1 MKTSY
6 KTISISMLSIIG
18 MMALSGCTGSAVD
31 SSTSRSQAWQDGY
44 ATQTSL
50 SADLIDDYAEAFA
63 YCTAIQESQYATE
76 DSRAATDYVE
86 GCLEY
91 VTIDAGVDTEE
102 TENEDTNSQGAVV
115 GLLAR
120 LNNGGSTSWAPDK
133 FAPTGGSPV
142 ENIFLGNAPDDG
154 SSCGVWVFGDYAT
167 AKKQATGG
175 EFDWV
180 TGYYWWGED
189 QSGKGIVLIANS
201 NNDTC
206 AIDAALVLDWNLN
219 E

>member
-1 MKTSY
+1 MIASY
-6 KTISISMLSIIG
+6 KTISISILSIIG
-18 MMALSGCTGSAVD
+18 LMTLSGCAGSIQD
-31 SSTSRSQAWQDGY
+31 SSSSKSQAWQDGY
-44 ATQTSL
+44 DTQASL
-50 SADLIDDYAEAFA
+50 SADSISDYAEAFA
-63 YCTAIQESQYATE
+63 YCTTIQEAQYATE
-76 DSRAATDYVE
+76 DPRAATDYVE

-91 VTIDAGVDTEE
+91 VTSDSSADSEDV
-102 TENEDTNSQGAVV
+102 ENEDNNSVDASV

-120 LNNGGSTSWAPDK
+120 LNNGGATTWAPDK
-133 FAPTGGSPV
+133 FAPTGDTPV
-142 ENIFLGNAPDDG
+142 ENIFLGTAPDDG
-154 SSCGVWVFGDYAT
+154 SVCAVWVFEDFST
-167 AKKQATGG
+167 AENQAKSG

-201 NNDTC
+201 NNDSC